1 MIDKSNTVNL
11 GDDTLSV
18 QDLGDAT
25 EINLRV
31 GD

>member
-1 MIDKSNTVNL
+1 MSVQSNTVNF
-11 GDDTLSV
+11 GDGTLSV